1 MVEGALGRRTEA
13 EGREVVLEELRK
25 RWSMD
30 CAFSELRAMVLVC
43 GWCWVWCGLGGGI
56 VWALGEG
63 DGLIRYGRCVGYYC
77 LLVLRAS
84 SRSGVCLLW
93 RL

>member
-30 CAFSELRAMVLVC
+30 CAFSELRAMVAGLWMVLGVVWVV
-43 GWCWVWCGLGGGI
+43 GW
-56 VWALGEG
+56 
-63 DGLIRYGRCVGYYC
+63 DCVGAGRGRWFDTIRKVC
-77 LLVLRAS
+77 RVLLLAGAS
-84 SRSGVCLLW
+84 RE
-93 RL
+93 